1 MMDKGTLRLM
11 VMLCVVD
18 ALMGT
23 SAFFFNGSLNM
34 GDVVDSQRDWA
45 TLAQIVAAACL
56 ALVARYA
63 PRAVNFTAVSAAC
76 ALAVPAGVL
85 LAWWGSIQ
93 QLATPLIIGACLAAL
108 VRLWESI
115 VFLVLLS
122 RLRLWQMAI
131 VLALGSALSVPL
143 AWLVSLGGYAVTA
156 VVDAVFT
163 LAVLGFIF
171 WQARGEF
178 RTFACAEPAVD
189 AALTAPRSVLPLSHD
204 LFVYTFLFCTA
215 YGFGLRYEHAD
226 GGLLLNG
233 VLAAVFLGI
242 VAHVLMRRLSFRVD
256 VLFNVAFILVMVG
269 FLLVLVD
276 EPFLVWHASVAL
288 TASSEVFSLL
298 MCLALA
304 AVAARSKAGALSTV
318 AWGYAVYYAG
328 IEAGAQLGIFATG
341 LGTEGHFLAKCLVA
355 AMFAVICVY
364 TLYSIRD
371 FGFDKTIEGVQETA
385 VIPADLGQM
394 DDSALAG
401 AGYDAGI
408 ERRCRELA
416 ASYGLTEREGEVF
429 ALLARGKNATRVSEE
444 LAITKNTLK
453 YHVRH
458 IYEKCGIHSQ
468 QELIDLL

>member
-1 MMDKGTLRLM
+1 M
-11 VMLCVVD
+11 
-18 ALMGT
+18 
-23 SAFFFNGSLNM
+23 
-34 GDVVDSQRDWA
+34 
-45 TLAQIVAAACL
+45 
-56 ALVARYA
+56 
-63 PRAVNFTAVSAAC
+63 
-76 ALAVPAGVL
+76 
-85 LAWWGSIQ
+85 
-93 QLATPLIIGACLAAL
+93 
-108 VRLWESI
+108 RLWESI

-416 ASYGLTEREGEVF
+416 ASYGLTEREDEVF